1 MLFII
6 PIGDM
11 CYYFCE
17 NRCNNI
23 SIKIEN
29 TSKYDTVHT
38 EVFWNK
44 KKCLSEN
51 LLKPKY
57 SSNYSFNTFPGNIN

>member
-44 KKCLSEN
+44 KNVYQRIYLN
-51 LLKPKY
+51 PNTHQTILLTH
-57 SSNYSFNTFPGNIN
+57 FLET

>member
-38 EVFWNK
+38 EVFWNNK
-44 KKCLSEN
+44 KMFIGE
-51 LLKPKY
+51 
-57 SSNYSFNTFPGNIN
+57 FT